1 MCMMRLW
8 ERQRGD
14 VGRLGM
20 IVVVETAH
28 RD

>member
-14 VGRLGM
+14 VGRPGM